1 MHHHVGAPQLLR
13 DGRIPYVQD
22 VPLRRGAVAAP
33 LVDGDDLLDLVGRG
47 ELLGEQGA
55 DAVRGTGDRD
65 DGSACRGAR
74 GTG

>member
-1 MHHHVGAPQLLR
+1 VHHYVGAPQLVR

-22 VPLRRGAVAAP
+22 VPLRRGALAAAF
-33 LVDGDDLLDLVGRG
+33 VDGHDLLDLVGRG
-47 ELLGEQGA
+47 EPLGEQGA